1 MHELNEA
8 IWHCHFKTNRRL
20 KRHLQT
26 TTSQQHGQPAETKPT
41 STILTH
47 GVKMGDILLDPKVYL
62 KVQRLHHN
70 FCIALIGLINFLR
83 PSEVSSAVS

>member
-26 TTSQQHGQPAETKPT
+26 TTSQQHGQPAETKPA
-41 STILTH
+41 STIL
-47 GVKMGDILLDPKVYL
+47 KQK
-62 KVQRLHHN
+62 
-70 FCIALIGLINFLR
+70 LISVVDR
-83 PSEVSSAVS
+83 R